1 MSSFIIMLK
10 NERNMMLTQRF
21 QVMILIKMRIS
32 RHIQQIIKE
41 EEDNDHR
48 EGKSEDDIQL
58 YNRIERKKQYQC
70 ENASH

>member
-1 MSSFIIMLK
+1 MLK

-48 EGKSEDDIQL
+48 EDKSEDDIQL

>member
-1 MSSFIIMLK
+1 
-10 NERNMMLTQRF
+10 MMLTQRF

>member
-1 MSSFIIMLK
+1 
-10 NERNMMLTQRF
+10 MLTQRF